1 MSLVVIHSRLSIAIL
16 LYVIILCIWSFWRY
30 IRKSGVDG
38 NFWGSLVTIEILILI
53 QGALGGILYFG
64 GLQPERGGM
73 HILYGVFGAL
83 GLPAVYLFTKGRN
96 DPRVI
101 FVYSVMLFFIA
112 LRGMANAFVNTA
124 WNGWLRDIVPQDIMG
139 SFFAQRL
146 RLATI
151 ASAVAAILAALYI
164 DWWKESGPTAE
175 IFGYSYAM
183 LFGSIVFVT
192 PDVYP
197 IADEATIAEQGLDL
211 FGRRIGCHVEILG
224 M

>member
-30 IRKSGVDG
+30 IRKSGVNG

-112 LRGMANAFVNTA
+112 G
-124 WNGWLRDIVPQDIMG
+124 I
-139 SFFAQRL
+139 FFRSI
-146 RLATI
+146 AT
-151 ASAVAAILAALYI
+151 
-164 DWWKESGPTAE
+164 G
-175 IFGYSYAM
+175 
-183 LFGSIVFVT
+183 
-192 PDVYP
+192 
-197 IADEATIAEQGLDL
+197 
-211 FGRRIGCHVEILG
+211 
-224 M
+224 